1 VTDQVIHYGMILLDA
16 APTLLR
22 VRGQPMFFRSAD
34 ETLEYAHLHGITRW
48 MVYGRADGWWPV
60 YTMDGPVNPLPE
72 PPARAGFS
80 LIH

>member
-1 VTDQVIHYGMILLDA
+1 MIVLDP

-22 VRGQPMFFRSAD
+22 VRGQPMHFRSAD
-34 ETLEYAHLHGITRW
+34 ETLEYAQLHGIARW

-72 PPARAGFS
+72 PPPRWTSA
-80 LIH
+80 